1 MIFNDI
7 VTQTWGRIACGEAW
21 VLHAIGQLPGGAR
34 LAVGGYADLWAAT
47 VAFVSS
53 VESVRCFCPAAATQT
68 CGRFTAEVSAARRVV
83 GAWWTDKQPT
93 FRRLLGCYADLWAL
107 SRRLVGTRTQIARR
121 LVGGVT
127 QTYGRSSRRL
137 VGAFGSER
145 RSHCGVARAAYKK
158 TYNFTYKKKT
168 YNY

>member
-1 MIFNDI
+1 MLN
-7 VTQTWGRIACGEAW
+7 
-21 VLHAIGQLPGGAR
+21 
-34 LAVGGYADLWAAT
+34 ADLWAAT
-47 VAFVSS
+47 VAFVPP
-53 VESVRCFCPAAATQT
+53 VEWVRWFCPAATTQT
-68 CGRFTAEVSAARRVV
+68 YGRFEAEVSAARRLV
-83 GAWWTDKQPT
+83 GAWWIEKQPT

-127 QTYGRSSRRL
+127 QTWGRLLRRL
-137 VGAFGSER
+137 GGALGSEG

-158 TYNFTYKKKT
+158 TYSFTYKKKT